1 MIHDEKIIHNDL
13 KPENFVCIGPALRLI
28 DFGIAN
34 KIELDH
40 TSVER
45 DICCGTVN
53 YMAPETIDTH
63 EDHDY
68 YKVCSLEQRIMQVVA
83 FLCSEVKILFVNN
96 KKEGLKSGYFA
107 LSQFSYIFYQ
117 DTVVFSLVQNRDV
130 HILPACFRD

>member
-1 MIHDEKIIHNDL
+1 MTGVCSALTIHWLQVIHDEGVIHNDL

-40 TSVER
+40 TSIER

-68 YKVCSLEQRIMQVVA
+68 YKVPQ
-83 FLCSEVKILFVNN
+83 LFNW
-96 KKEGLKSGYFA
+96 EGGEEL
-107 LSQFSYIFYQ
+107 
-117 DTVVFSLVQNRDV
+117 LVQECCLYDCKN
-130 HILPACFRD
+130 INLSNN